1 MPARPS
7 FSIHT
12 YGCQMNV
19 RDSDLLSRRLRAA
32 GFAEAASED
41 EAEDV
46 GAETVGHAA
55 GEADGGA
62 GAAAASG
69 AEQAELSERLL
80 LGLLADGAGVDE
92 DDVRLV
98 LRRGLGEARGAE
110 PARQEVRV
118 ADVHLAAVGMDR
130 EGGVRG
136 HGRAFYQNHGGK

>member
-1 MPARPS
+1 MQPNK
-7 FSIHT
+7 IVT
-12 YGCQMNV
+12 KE
-19 RDSDLLSRRLRAA
+19 A
-32 GFAEAASED
+32 GGAGADGEGEPGD

-46 GAETVGHAA
+46 GAEAVGHAA
-55 GEADGGA
+55 GEADDERGAVAAGGA
-62 GAAAASG
+62 
-69 AEQAELSERLL
+69 EHAELADRLL